1 MKPIK
6 EQIDKL
12 DFIKIKSI
20 CSLKGTAKK
29 KFFLKKTSYRLVE
42 NLQIIFLIKD
52 LYPELSK

>member
-20 CSLKGTAKK
+20 CSLKGTAKNS
-29 KFFLKKTSYRLVE
+29 F
-42 NLQIIFLIKD
+42 
-52 LYPELSK
+52 